1 MNIEAL
7 HFLALEIFNEY
18 YDNLTET
25 QKEELQ
31 EELEFRDSMG
41 WRN

>member
-25 QKEELQ
+25 QKEEL
-31 EELEFRDSMG
+31 EFRDSMG